1 MTNEVSM
8 QEYQLRAL
16 ENQYIDDLR
25 IKNRI
30 IADLRTQLQLA
41 KQELA
46 NHTHGD
52 DGEVQLADVEDG
64 EPALQDDPNVVPVG

>member
-1 MTNEVSM
+1 MTSEVSA

-25 IKNRI
+25 VKNRT
-30 IADLRTQLQLA
+30 IAALRTQLQLA

-52 DGEVQLADVEDG
+52 DGEIQFADVEDG